1 MAVECVH
8 CAWEYL
14 LSGIF
19 IIYISFQEQLIL
31 LRDRFDLLLG
41 QLDDPTKVILSA
53 G

>member
-41 QLDDPTKVILSA
+41 QLDDV
-53 G
+53 